1 MYCGEGATRHTH
13 IQSYIIHE
21 EVDHRC
27 REQELVS
34 SHHAEV
40 ESISSQYRQQTQLLL
55 NDFNKAKKMM
65 TSKISQLQRQ

>member
-1 MYCGEGATRHTH
+1 MSEPIDMHTH
-13 IQSYIIHE
+13 IRHK

-40 ESISSQYRQQTQLLL
+40 ESMSSQYRQQTQLLL